1 MEREK
6 VLATA
11 GELIT
16 KDRADLYGP
25 PEKSF
30 GRIGALWGAMLGT
43 DPIEPEMVALMLV
56 QLKVSRIVS
65 SPGHE
70 DSWVDLCGYGA
81 LGGELAT
88 HASAAAVATEVWN
101 LHSALSEA
109 VETYMT
115 EHPGM
120 WSRTIA
126 RTVVRMA
133 GETQNLGELENKIAG
148 FYGEGQRVA
157 GTPGA
162 VLALARKLV
171 GEQMDAAMSEVR
183 RG

>member
-1 MEREK
+1 MEREN

-30 GRIGALWGAMLGT
+30 GRIGALWGAMLGMEA
-43 DPIEPEMVALMLV
+43 IAPEMVALMLV

-65 SPGHE
+65 SPSHE

-88 HASAAAVATEVWN
+88 APRSMPAGVPMPLQVGDRVRVLPASG
-101 LHSALSEA
+101 H
-109 VETYMT
+109 
-115 EHPGM
+115 
-120 WSRTIA
+120 
-126 RTVVRMA
+126 
-133 GETQNLGELENKIAG
+133 GECVNLGVGRIEEVVDDGSPVLYKAAWTVD
-148 FYGEGQRVA
+148 GEYSAHTGNRSHFEFV
-157 GTPGA
+157 GGA
-162 VLALARKLV
+162 
-171 GEQMDAAMSEVR
+171 
-183 RG
+183 

>member
-1 MEREK
+1 MEREN

-43 DPIEPEMVALMLV
+43 DAIAPEMVALMLV

-65 SPGHE
+65 SPSHE

-88 HASAAAVATEVWN
+88 ASAEAEPAAAWN
-101 LHSALSEA
+101 LRTALSEA
-109 VETYMT
+109 VEQYFAD
-115 EHPGM
+115 HPGVLTKSM
-120 WSRTIA
+120 A
-126 RTVVRMA
+126 RQVVAFADEAKDMR
-133 GETQNLGELENKIAG
+133 ELEDRVARH
-148 FYGEGQRVA
+148 YGERQRTA

-162 VLALARKLV
+162 VLRIARRLV
-171 GEQMDAAMSEVR
+171 GEQLDDVVAEVS

>member
-1 MEREK
+1 MEREN

-30 GRIGALWGAMLGT
+30 GLIGALWGAMLGT
-43 DPIEPEMVALMLV
+43 EAIAPEMVALMLV

-65 SPGHE
+65 SPSHE

-88 HASAAAVATEVWN
+88 ASAAGEPAITWD
-101 LHSALSEA
+101 LRTALSEA
-109 VETYMT
+109 VEQFFV
-115 EHPGM
+115 EHPGVLTKSM
-120 WSRTIA
+120 A
-126 RTVVRMA
+126 RQVVAFADGAKSLR
-133 GETQNLGELENKIAG
+133 ELEDRVVDC
-148 FYGEGQRVA
+148 YGERQRTA

-162 VLALARKLV
+162 VLRIARTLV
-171 GEQMDAAMSEVR
+171 DEQLDDVVAEVH